1 MKKRMLNIK
10 KALSVLVLS
19 AMAVCA
25 VAPTVQAYSFVKS
38 GSRGND
44 DGYYNSITTVEAYT
58 DAGYVAKARAG
69 AKMPDQRWTYVSEPG
84 EAVAIS
90 PKTLT
95 YGSAW
100 HAYGVN
106 EVTHG
111 EWMEN

>member
-10 KALSVLVLS
+10 KALSVFVLS

-38 GSRGND
+38 GSRETGG
-44 DGYYNSITTVEAYT
+44 GYYSITKVRAYT

-69 AKMPDQRWTYVSEPG
+69 AKMPDQRWTYVAEPG

-90 PKTLT
+90 SKTMT
-95 YGSAW
+95 YGNAW
-100 HAYGVN
+100 HAYGVDN
-106 EVTHG
+106 VTHG
-111 EWMEN
+111 TWMEN

>member
-10 KALSVLVLS
+10 KALSVFVLS

-38 GSRGND
+38 GSRETGG
-44 DGYYNSITTVEAYT
+44 GYYSITKVRAYT
-58 DAGYVAKARAG
+58 DAGYVANARAG
-69 AKMPDQRWTYVSEPG
+69 AKMPNQEYTYISKPG

-90 PKTLT
+90 PKTMT

-100 HAYGVN
+100 HAYGINN
-106 EVTHG
+106 ETYG